1 MCVYI
6 HMQSTF
12 PFPAPFTSVEA
23 RARLLLLVEMSA
35 ESPASGDS
43 QSSVQ
48 LTFDQKVSILLG
60 DLSQPLLG
68 LKEDTFHS
76 LSKSV
81 DIIIHNGAWVNHVLP
96 YTGKLQTS
104 CGVHCDVRSATHM
117 HKVYCCRGIQ
127 VQVENECKLLCIICF
142 VPAALRDC
150 NVGSTKEVLRFAL
163 VGKKKF
169 LHFISTI
176 GVICSQP
183 GCAQDLDE
191 HMDISALR

>member
-1 MCVYI
+1 MLVGWACVCM

-23 RARLLLLVEMSA
+23 RARLLPLVEMSA
-35 ESPASGDS
+35 ESPASDGS

-81 DIIIHNGAWVNHVLP
+81 DIIIHNGARVNHVLP
-96 YTGKLQTS
+96 YTGKLQT
-104 CGVHCDVRSATHM
+104 
-117 HKVYCCRGIQ
+117 CCS
-127 VQVENECKLLCIICF
+127 VQIFFFCMLF
-142 VPAALRDC
+142 VKCR
-150 NVGSTKEVLRFAL
+150 
-163 VGKKKF
+163 
-169 LHFISTI
+169 I
-176 GVICSQP
+176 
-183 GCAQDLDE
+183 
-191 HMDISALR
+191 